1 MNMAEKVVND
11 EYYGKIDTK
20 NIGGRSL
27 YYPYTIAFFFCFC
40 FCFYLK
46 SKWSVELLN

>member
-20 NIGGRSL
+20 YIGGRSL
-27 YYPYTIAFFFCFC
+27 CYPYTIAFFVFVL
-40 FCFYLK
+40 FCFYLS

>member
-20 NIGGRSL
+20 YIGGRSL
-27 YYPYTIAFFFCFC
+27 YCPYTIAFFFFL
-40 FCFYLK
+40 LK
-46 SKWSVELLN
+46 K